1 MDRRYPGSMGTPV
14 VDEPTD
20 HRRAVVIAFGV
31 FGVAGLAWGL
41 RTDPGS
47 GAFYASTLALA
58 VAWFVGGLLSGPVP
72 LGWETHDGQRRRPI
86 VSAISA
92 GAALAAVFVVGA
104 LIVRRIPVLSHR
116 VEGVLDFARH
126 GSWPIVL
133 LLTVANGVAEEVFF
147 RGAVQP
153 ALPERIRLPG
163 SVVIYVAVTFATGN
177 VMLGFAAV
185 LLGAVVSL
193 QRKAT
198 DGVLAPVLTHVTWSV
213 LMFVALPIVFR

>member
-1 MDRRYPGSMGTPV
+1 MGEAV
-14 VDEPTD
+14 IDDPTFR
-20 HRRAVVIAFGV
+20 RRAVVIAFGGI
-31 FGVAGLAWGL
+31 GVAGLAWGL

-47 GAFYASTLALA
+47 AEFYTSTLVLA
-58 VAWFVGGLLSGPVP
+58 VVWVAGGLLSGPVS

-86 VSAISA
+86 LSAIFV
-92 GAALAAVFVVGA
+92 GTALAAVFVVGA
-104 LIVRRIPVLSHR
+104 LVVRHVPMLSHR
-116 VEGVLDFARH
+116 VQGVLDFARN

-163 SVVIYVAVTFATGN
+163 TVLIYAVVTLATGN

-185 LLGAVVSL
+185 LLGVAVGL
-193 QRKAT
+193 QRRAT

-213 LMFVALPIVFR
+213 LMFVALPLVFR